1 MAISENLV
9 VEFYIVRWAYKKFH
23 FEPFRTLEIGLRS
36 RKSVFDM
43 FFIVFRGEFNL
54 GKGFFGIL
62 FKVSTTLNF
71 RILKDMRSA
80 WIVNVRLSNF
90 NQINTY
96 NLLTFWSKSLCLSG
110 LKSIKY

>member
-62 FKVSTTLNF
+62 FKVSTTL
-71 RILKDMRSA
+71 KDIAFDKKYEPLAIDMVLVPVMD
-80 WIVNVRLSNF
+80 WIKMDSM
-90 NQINTY
+90 
-96 NLLTFWSKSLCLSG
+96 KG
-110 LKSIKY
+110 